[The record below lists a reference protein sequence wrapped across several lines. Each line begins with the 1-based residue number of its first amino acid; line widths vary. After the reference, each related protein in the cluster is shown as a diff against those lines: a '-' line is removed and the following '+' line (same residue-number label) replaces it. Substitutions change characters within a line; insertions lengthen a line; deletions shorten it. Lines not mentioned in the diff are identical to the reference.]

1 MNRQEAEAIISEER
15 LWHTNLWQR
24 PDPIQD
30 EVGIIDTPTGYLVYV
45 SDERASIRTADEFD
59 DESAA
64 LELFIRKARL
74 IQKVLHRDRARD
86 GS

>member
-1 MNRQEAEAIISEER
+1 MNRQEAEAIIREER
-15 LWHTNLWQR
+15 LGRTNLWER

-30 EVGIIDTPTGYLVYV
+30 EVGIVDTPTGYLVYV

-64 LELFIRKARL
+64 IELFIRKARL
-74 IQKVLHRDRARD
+74 IHKVLHRDR
-86 GS
+86 S